1 MEQDKI
7 TIVIVYPSLNKSIMY
22 ILHNV
27 YFKRIMQFQ
36 GYFLYHSRNS
46 FILHSKFL
54 YLKYLF

>member
-7 TIVIVYPSLNKSIMY
+7 TIVSSLNKSIMY
-22 ILHNV
+22 ILHDV